1 MFSIVIKAQ
10 EPNFS
15 IFGYKHMIG
24 MAIDVLVR
32 VEFNA
37 AVASN
42 ITGCFEGHKYSIIVV
57 M

>member
-1 MFSIVIKAQ
+1 MISVLIKDQ

-15 IFGYKHMIG
+15 IFKYKHMIG
-24 MAIDVLVR
+24 MAICVLTR
-32 VEFNA
+32 DEFNA

-42 ITGCFEGHKYSIIVV
+42 IRACFDGRKYSIIAV